1 MNAILQYNPQLRPY
15 ASEIQGRIQRYQT
28 VKAALTERG
37 SLSQMANGHLYF
49 GFHRLEH
56 GWVYREWAP
65 AAEGL
70 WLTGDFN
77 GWNPTAHPLRKLE
90 NGVWEL
96 LLPESDTLW
105 HGCNVQTLVAYG
117 GQVTEHIPLY
127 ARYVVQDARTF
138 QWCAQVWA
146 PERDFP
152 WHSFAPDEEAPLL
165 IYEAHVGMAQEKPGI
180 GSYRAFA
187 ERTLPWIAQSGYNA
201 VQLMAIMEHPY
212 YASFGYQ
219 VSSFFAPSSRF
230 GTPEDLKYLI
240 DRAHQLG
247 LRVILDLVHAHAVRN
262 QREGIHCFD
271 GTVWQFFHAGPKGDH
286 PAWGTKVFDYAKHGV
301 LHFLLSNVK
310 YWLTE
315 FHFDGFRFDGVTS
328 MLYQDHGLGAPFD
341 RDSRYFG
348 DNVDDDALV
357 YLQLANTLIREVNPH
372 AVTLAE
378 DVSGMPGVGLP
389 PEEGGLGFDARMG
402 MGIPDLWG
410 NLLQTVRDDDWNLDA
425 IWSSLCLRRPGE
437 KTIAYVECHD
447 QSIVGDQAMMFRLA
461 GAEMYTQMSKDCHTP
476 VIDRAMALHKLIR
489 LLTCAAGGDGYLNF
503 MGNEFGHPEWVD
515 FPREGNGN
523 SYRYCRRQWSLVQNP
538 ALKYQYLA
546 AFDRAMLATAIQYQ
560 WFSQWMP
567 DLKLLSRQEQILAF
581 ERGGLL
587 FAFNFSPDHSY
598 TNCLIPVS
606 QGKDHHIVL
615 SSDDASFGGQNRIA
629 HIPYSAWGGQRG
641 GNCLRL
647 YLPARTAVILAPES

>member
-1 MNAILQYNPQLRPY
+1 MNAILRYNPQLRPF
-15 ASEIQGRIQRYQT
+15 AGEIQMRIQRYQQG
-28 VKAALTERG
+28 KAALTG
-37 SLSQMANGHLYF
+37 NGPLHQMANGHLYF
-49 GFHRLEH
+49 GIHRLEH

-65 AAEGL
+65 SAEML

-77 GWNPTAHPLRKLE
+77 GWNPTSHPLRRLE

-96 LLPESDTLW
+96 RLPAPDALW
-105 HGCNVQTLVAYG
+105 HGCNVKTRVAYR

-127 ARYVVQDARTF
+127 ARYVVQDAQTF

-146 PERDFP
+146 PEYPFP
-152 WHSFAPDEEAPLL
+152 WHAFVPNGNAPLL
-165 IYEAHVGMAQEKPGI
+165 IYEAHVGMAQEEPGI
-180 GSYRAFA
+180 GSYRAFT
-187 ERTLPWIAQSGYNA
+187 ENILPWIAQSGYNT
-201 VQLMAIMEHPY
+201 VQLMAVMEHPY

-230 GTPEDLKYLI
+230 GTPDDLKYLI
-240 DRAHQLG
+240 DQAHQLG

-262 QREGIHCFD
+262 KEEGIHCFD
-271 GTVWQFFHAGPKGDH
+271 GTVWQFFHDGPKGDH

-328 MLYQDHGLGAPFD
+328 MLYRDHGLGAPFD
-341 RDSRYFG
+341 QDSRYFG
-348 DNVDDDALV
+348 GNVDDDALV
-357 YLQLANTLIREVNPH
+357 YLQLANTLIREINPH

-389 PEEGGLGFDARMG
+389 PEQGGLGFDARMG
-402 MGIPDLWG
+402 MGLPDLWG
-410 NLLQTVRDDDWNLDA
+410 HLLKEVRDDDWNLDA

-461 GAEMYTQMSKDCHTP
+461 GDEMYTQMGKHCHTP
-476 VIDRAMALHKLIR
+476 VIDRAIALHKLIR
-489 LLTCAAGGDGYLNF
+489 LLTCAAGGDGYLTF

-515 FPREGNGN
+515 FPREGNGD
-523 SYRYCRRQWSLVQNP
+523 SFLYCRRQWSLVQDP
-538 ALKYQYLA
+538 ALKYQYLT
-546 AFDRAMLATAIQYQ
+546 AFDRAMLAAARDNQ
-560 WFSQWMP
+560 WFAQWMP
-567 DLKLLSRQEQILAF
+567 DLRLLSPAEQVLAF
-581 ERGGLL
+581 ERNGLL
-587 FAFNFSPDHSY
+587 FAFNFSPNHSY
-598 TNCLIPVS
+598 PNCLIPVS
-606 QGKDHHIVL
+606 YGKDYHIVL
-615 SSDDASFGGQNRIA
+615 SSDDAAFGGQDRIA
-629 HIPYSAWGGQRG
+629 HIPYPAWGGEKG

-647 YLPARTAVILAPES
+647 YLPARTAVVLAPEG